1 MKMRLRKNGV
11 KVLSATEHLTDSPE
25 SIILESVL
33 EGMAEFFSAELSQK
47 VTRGMRE
54 SALKCHSVGGHIP
67 LGYKVENHK
76 LVVDPDTAHIVQE
89 AFSLYA

>member
-1 MKMRLRKNGV
+1 
-11 KVLSATEHLTDSPE
+11 
-25 SIILESVL
+25 
-33 EGMAEFFSAELSQK
+33 
-47 VTRGMRE
+47 MRE

-89 AFSLYA
+89 AFSLYANGRSSMLYLQKV